1 MSNYPLAARLLWA
14 AIPHP
19 ATKPP
24 KPQKSWKTL
33 EPDRELQ
40 LLTSWFDGK
49 TTWQEGSIFTVC
61 QPITNQGVVLKDNN
75 GLLHK
80 WSIEWKGHFV
90 KVKKT
95 KGKKK

>member
-1 MSNYPLAARLLWA
+1 MSNYPHAARLLWA

-19 ATKPP
+19 ASKPARS
-24 KPQKSWKTL
+24 QKSWKTL
-33 EPDRELQ
+33 EPNRKLQ

-49 TTWQEGSIFTVC
+49 NKWQEGTIFEVC
-61 QPITNQGVVLKDNN
+61 PPITNQGVMLKDPN
-75 GLLHK
+75 GGLHG
-80 WSIEWKGHFV
+80 WSIDWKKQFV